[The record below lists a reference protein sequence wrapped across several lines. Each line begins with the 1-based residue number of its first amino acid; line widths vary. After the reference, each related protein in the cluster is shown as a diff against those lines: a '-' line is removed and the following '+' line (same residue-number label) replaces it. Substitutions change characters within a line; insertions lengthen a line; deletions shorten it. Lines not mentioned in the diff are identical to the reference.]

1 MNGALIR
8 NLSKAFD
15 CLHHGLLITKLDAY
29 DFDVKSV
36 KLIQQY
42 FSIRKQR
49 IKVCNAYG
57 WNETFDG
64 IPQGSIFDPLN
75 FNIFL
80 RD

>member
-1 MNGALIR
+1 MR

-15 CLHHGLLITKLDAY
+15 CLHHGLLITKLDAR
-29 DFDVKSV
+29 DFDIKSV

-49 IKVCNAYG
+49 IEVCNAYG